1 MTLILWKL
9 PNLIPT
15 KTQTQTGAVS
25 FWVSRGGLDR
35 RGYFAPAGATGAAGA
50 AGAAAG
56 DGGASLE
63 VIFSPWKI
71 QREMGKYG

>member
-50 AGAAAG
+50 AAG

-63 VIFSPWKI
+63 VIFSPRKI
-71 QREMGKYG
+71 QREMAKYG